1 MAGSVKTTAP
11 PKFPC
16 CAREALLRQQHA
28 QTSMSGKSRK
38 TAIHAQFNQWL
49 QSIRHSDILTTSRYI
64 NVNSK
69 KLSEAAQRFKHWPLH
84 KAA

>member
-1 MAGSVKTTAP
+1 MLMTVL
-11 PKFPC
+11 
-16 CAREALLRQQHA
+16 ARFDQEHIADLVAVGLDAANSHFV
-28 QTSMSGKSRK
+28 RK

-64 NVNSK
+64 DVNSK